1 VIFVCVARHVGL
13 ALAKSAISVEK
24 RVAFAFG
31 CETAS
36 DIRLHYFAA
45 AEYQINKR
53 SGGIGKVDNSVGD
66 KVEIMIC
73 DVASYLVAMHYML
86 AFNDESRIVTYWD
99 EPTITMD
106 YESHELHATIHR
118 NWSENKISKMVL
130 SCATLP
136 KEDEIATTLYDFRK
150 RFAMK
155 MDHDEED
162 EVPLYGYQADE
173 EDDPVERTP
182 AEIHTIDSFDC
193 KKSIAIIDKDSYTVM
208 PHVLFEDYRDILRSA
223 DHCEQNKT
231 LLRYLDVREIVRL
244 SEWLVA
250 RGWLDVSYQPSRRF
264 KHVKDIHLT
273 SIKEYYL
280 DVLRNV
286 NQEKWGEIH
295 RYMKQSQTSRF
306 STGTTNQGTFLRKTQ
321 SADPTASSSG
331 GQPLARTNSV
341 VASAPVVTPVVAN
354 PGILL
359 TTKDAHTLT
368 DGPAIFLAEDVDKI
382 GKFYIQQTNLPE
394 SIFLSILE
402 KIERN
407 NAIQKNIT
415 MLERQLDDRMQAN
428 TSKEAGDKKGKKTE
442 RTRLDKES
450 TQWMDQMT
458 ALRENIQSVHLPA
471 MFIPNTKP
479 HQGVWLPVNTFV
491 ANAFVPRI
499 DETDVREIMGLD
511 VDTQKK
517 LLLILGIGVFST
529 ENPLA
534 YMEIMKRLAYDQRL
548 FLIIAS
554 SDYIYGTNYQFCH
567 GFIGKD
573 LTRMTQQ
580 KTIQAIG
587 RIGRN
592 NIQQEYTV
600 RFRDD
605 MLVKQLFLRADTNQE
620 AVVMNRLFVG

>member
-1 VIFVCVARHVGL
+1 MGL

-118 NWSENKISKMVL
+118 NWAENKISKMVL

-136 KEDEIATTLYDFRK
+136 KEDEIAATLYDFRQ
-150 RFAMK
+150 RFAVK
-155 MDHDEED
+155 MDDGD
-162 EVPLYGYQADE
+162 DDVPLYGYQADADE
-173 EDDPVERTP
+173 TVERTP

-193 KKSIAIIDKDSYTVM
+193 KKSIAIIDKDTHTVM
-208 PHVLFEDYRDILRSA
+208 PHVLFEAYRDVLHSV
-223 DHCEQNKT
+223 DHCEENKT

-244 SEWLVA
+244 VEWLVA
-250 RGWLDVSYQPSRRF
+250 RSWLDAIYHPSRRF
-264 KHVKDIHLT
+264 KHVKDVHLT

-280 DVLRNV
+280 DVLRNLD
-286 NQEKWGEIH
+286 QDKWGEIH
-295 RYMKQSQTSRF
+295 RYMKQTQTPRF
-306 STGTTNQGTFLRKTQ
+306 STNAPLLRKTQ
-321 SADPTASSSG
+321 SADSSVSSLA

-341 VASAPVVTPVVAN
+341 AAPCAPVATN

-407 NAIQKNIT
+407 NAIQKHIG

-428 TSKEAGDKKGKKTE
+428 TAKEGGDKK
-442 RTRLDKES
+442 
-450 TQWMDQMT
+450 
-458 ALRENIQSVHLPA
+458 
-471 MFIPNTKP
+471 
-479 HQGVWLPVNTFV
+479 
-491 ANAFVPRI
+491 
-499 DETDVREIMGLD
+499 
-511 VDTQKK
+511 
-517 LLLILGIGVFST
+517 
-529 ENPLA
+529 
-534 YMEIMKRLAYDQRL
+534 
-548 FLIIAS
+548 
-554 SDYIYGTNYQFCH
+554 
-567 GFIGKD
+567 
-573 LTRMTQQ
+573 
-580 KTIQAIG
+580 
-587 RIGRN
+587 
-592 NIQQEYTV
+592 
-600 RFRDD
+600 
-605 MLVKQLFLRADTNQE
+605 
-620 AVVMNRLFVG
+620 